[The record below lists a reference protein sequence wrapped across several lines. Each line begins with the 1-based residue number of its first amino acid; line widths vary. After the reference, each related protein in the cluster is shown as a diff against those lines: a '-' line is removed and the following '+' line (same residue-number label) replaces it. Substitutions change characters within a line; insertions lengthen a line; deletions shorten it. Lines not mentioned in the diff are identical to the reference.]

1 MTPEEALALAEALP
15 DADVPAPPQESE
27 LARKAGILGR
37 GFGQGISLG
46 FLDEGAAGLAAALP
60 ALDREA
66 VAGAE
71 GDTIGARY
79 RAARAFYRDLARR
92 SKDAEPLAYGTA
104 EFGGALALPVRGLGS
119 LVATGAASGAGHSE
133 GEIDS
138 ADPTLARDV
147 AIGAAVPLALGG
159 AGAGLG
165 AVGRKLM
172 NRASSKATDEATKAI
187 DEAIDSARGAYG
199 GQRQN
204 MSRAIE
210 VLLRAEATGA
220 LTPQQAAQLA
230 ALKASPEWEETIRS
244 VAGNYMSDFPGL
256 AGAATSAKSAYQ
268 TLAQNRAG
276 DIATKAEELLSTKEA
291 GRLARERLKRYGAA
305 LGGGL
310 LAGSV
315 LGPGGAILGAGSA
328 LSIRPTLRAFGRVTT
343 KPAWLAKEGAI
354 LDAAGRALAGPGAA
368 AGARTTQGLAL
379 MPDEM
384 TDEELARYVDSLPD
398 AE

>member
-1 MTPEEALALAEALP
+1 MTEAEALALAEALP
-15 DADVPAPPQESE
+15 DADAPEAPQESD

-37 GFGQGISLG
+37 GALQG
-46 FLDEGAAGLAAALP
+46 FLRGWGDEGAAGLAAAIP

-79 RAARAFYRDLARR
+79 RAARAFYRDLVRR
-92 SKDAEPLAYGTA
+92 SKEAEPLAFGAA
-104 EFGGALALPVRGLGS
+104 EFGGALASPGRGLGS
-119 LVATGAASGAGHSE
+119 LVAAGAAGGAGYSE

-138 ADPTLARDV
+138 ASPALARDV

-159 AGAGLG
+159 AGKGLG
-165 AVGRKLM
+165 AVGRKLLS
-172 NRASSKATDEATKAI
+172 RASSKATDEATKAI

-199 GQRQN
+199 GHRQN

-220 LTPQQAAQLA
+220 LTPTQAAELA
-230 ALKASPEWEETIRS
+230 ALKADPAWTETIQS
-244 VAGNYMSDFPGL
+244 VAGNYMGDFPGL

-328 LSIRPTLRAFGRVTT
+328 LSIRPTLRAFGRLTT

-354 LDAAGRALAGPGAA
+354 LDAAGRGLAGPGAA
-368 AGARTTQGLAL
+368 AGARTAQGLAL
-379 MPDEM
+379 TPDEM